1 MGGPPAAPSNTQQQT
16 TSVMDPKLYALLY
29 GSPNAPGSTLLSNAA
44 RRETMLDKAQQ
55 GDEESMAKVFG
66 NKDYKQYFPAP
77 QIPTAQLPYQT
88 STPAQVAQ
96 ANAPAASSS
105 PTPYN
110 SALSKD
116 LFASANQAGTA
127 NQAQQAQGLAEGG
140 EVKGYALG
148 DFINRQGGPATTQ
161 ATGAPTTTTA
171 PQPYSTAQALFNGYN
186 QYYDP
191 KSGLSTNPYFQK
203 GVGVLEG
210 MQMPG
215 QYQQASDLYGG
226 AAKGLMGMSNYAPG
240 QIRSQDVQ
248 GASMQGPQAWNTQ
261 QANTYMNPYMETS
274 LQAQNNLS
282 NRQFNN
288 TMQGLRSQQAGAG
301 AFGGARG
308 AIQEQQAQQGQ
319 NLNLQNMNAQGMN
332 QAYGTGLGAFQN
344 QQQMQQGANQANAGF
359 QQQANLANQQANLT
373 AQTQNQQAGLQANT
387 ANQGALSAAG
397 GLGAGMVN
405 AGQAQSAFGNQQ
417 AQNWGTAATALQN
430 VGQQYYDTQQKN
442 ATNWMNAVPTAGAPA
457 AALVSGQQWG
467 GGSSSNT
474 AGKPST
480 MKKGGVV
487 KRWNGK

>member
-1 MGGPPAAPSNTQQQT
+1 MGGAPATPSNTQQQT

-29 GSPNAPGSTLLSNAA
+29 GSPNAPGSTLLANAA

-55 GDEESMAKVFG
+55 GDEASMAKVFG
-66 NKDYKQYFPAP
+66 NADYKQYFPAE
-77 QIPTAQLPYQT
+77 QIPTAQKPYQS

-96 ANAPAASSS
+96 ANAPAPSST

-148 DFINRQGGPATTQ
+148 DAV
-161 ATGAPTTTTA
+161 TTTA
-171 PQPYSTAQALFNGYN
+171 PQPYSTAQSLFSGYN
-186 QYYDP
+186 NYYDP
-191 KSGLSTNPYFQK
+191 KTGLSTNPYFNK
-203 GVGVLEG
+203 GVDTLN
-210 MQMPG
+210 QNKMPG

-226 AAKGLMGMSNYAPG
+226 AAKGLMGMANYAPG

-248 GASMQGPQAWNTQ
+248 GASMQGPDAWTTSQAQN
-261 QANTYMNPYMETS
+261 YMNPYMETS
-274 LQAQNNLS
+274 LQSQADLS

-288 TMQGLRSQQAGAG
+288 TMQGLRSQQAGQG

-344 QQQMQQGANQANAGF
+344 QQQMGQSANQANAGF

-373 AQTQNQQAGLQANT
+373 AQTQNQQAGLQANQQ
-387 ANQGALSAAG
+387 NQGALSAAG
-397 GLGAGMVN
+397 GMGAGMVN
-405 AGQAQSAFGNQQ
+405 AGQAQNAYGNQQ

-442 ATNWMNAVPTAGAPA
+442 ATNWMNGVNTAAAPA
-457 AALVSGQQWG
+457 AAMVSGQTWG
-467 GGSSSNT
+467 GGSSNT
-474 AGKPST
+474 TGGKPST

-487 KRWNGK
+487 KRWNS

>member
-1 MGGPPAAPSNTQQQT
+1 
-16 TSVMDPKLYALLY
+16 
-29 GSPNAPGSTLLSNAA
+29 
-44 RRETMLDKAQQ
+44 MLDKAQQ
-55 GDEESMAKVFG
+55 GDEASMAKVFG
-66 NKDYKQYFPAP
+66 NADYKQFMPAP
-77 QIPTAQLPYQT
+77 QIPTAQKPYQS

-96 ANAPAASSS
+96 ANAPAPSST

-116 LFASANQAGTA
+116 LFASANQAGDA

-148 DFINRQGGPATTQ
+148 DFLNRSQGAPATT
-161 ATGAPTTTTA
+161 GAPITTTA
-171 PQPYSTAQALFNGYN
+171 PQPYSTAQALFSGYN
-186 QYYDP
+186 NYYDP
-191 KSGLSTNPYFQK
+191 KSGLSTNPYFNK
-203 GVGVLEG
+203 GVDTLN
-210 MQMPG
+210 QNKMPG

-248 GASMQGPQAWNTQ
+248 GASMQGPDAWTTSQAQN
-261 QANTYMNPYMETS
+261 YMNPYMETS

-282 NRQFNN
+282 NRQFNT
-288 TMQGLRSQQAGAG
+288 TMQGLRSQQAGQG

-332 QAYGTGLGAFQN
+332 QAYGTGLDAFQN
-344 QQQMQQGANQANAGF
+344 HQQLQQGANQANAGW
-359 QQQANLANQQANLT
+359 QQQANLANQSADLT

-387 ANQGALSAAG
+387 ANINALSAAG
-397 GLGAGMVN
+397 GMGAGLVN
-405 AGQAQSAFGNQQ
+405 AGQAQNAYGNQQ

-430 VGQQYYDTQQKN
+430 VGQQYWDTQQKN
-442 ATNWMNAVPTAGAPA
+442 AQAWANAVPTAAAPA
-457 AALVSGQQWG
+457 AAMVSGQQWG
-467 GGSSSNT
+467 GGSSNT
-474 AGKPST
+474 TGGKPST

-487 KRWNGK
+487 KRWNS